1 MYLIASYPNNPR
13 KLKKLIIAILKQ
25 NLATSIKRLN
35 YIKNY
40 YLDKNWQVKKEE
52 IKILII
58 QTSEEKTEELNKFLN
73 KNWFEVLFYVK

>member
-1 MYLIASYPNNPR
+1 MYLIASYSNNPR

-40 YLDKNWQVKKEE
+40 CLDKNWQIKKEE

-58 QTSEEKTEELNKFLN
+58 QTSEDKAEELNKFLN